1 MTPEPDPEAIEI
13 RLLLEAIHAR
23 YGFDL
28 REYASSSMRR
38 RVRAALARSGLRHL
52 GELQHRILVDP
63 SSFPGVLDDLTVRV
77 TEMFRDPSFYRT
89 FRERV
94 LPMLRTYPLLKI
106 WHGGCSS
113 GEEAYASAILLE
125 EAGLYDRSQIY
136 ATDLNAAALEQ
147 ARQAVYNADRFETFA
162 ENYAKS
168 GGSAAL
174 ASYGTRAYDQVALR
188 ESLKRNIL
196 FFQHDLVGDH
206 VFGEMHVIFCRN
218 VFIYFDQQLRQRV
231 LEKFAQS
238 LYPGGFLC
246 LGSAE
251 RLPPAS
257 RQLPFSEF
265 SREERIY
272 RYEG

>member
-1 MTPEPDPEAIEI
+1 MTPETDTEAIEI

-28 REYASSSMRR
+28 RDYAGSSMRR

-52 GELQHRILVDP
+52 GELQHRILNDP

-94 LPMLRTYPLLKI
+94 LPMLRTYPLLKL

-125 EAGLYDRSQIY
+125 EAGLYARSQTY
-136 ATDLNAAALEQ
+136 ATDLNPGALEH
-147 ARQAVYNADRFETFA
+147 ARQAVYHADRFETFSK
-162 ENYAKS
+162 NYAQS
-168 GGSAAL
+168 GGGSAL
-174 ASYGTRAYDQVALR
+174 SSYGTRAYDQVALR
-188 ESLKRNIL
+188 DSLKRNIL
-196 FFQHDLVGDH
+196 FFQHDLVSDH

-218 VFIYFDQQLRQRV
+218 VFIYFDQRLRQRV

-257 RQLPFSEF
+257 GQLPFSEF

>member
-1 MTPEPDPEAIEI
+1 MTPEADPEGLEI

-28 REYASSSMRR
+28 REYATSSMRR
-38 RVRAALARSGLRHL
+38 RVRAALARSGLAHL
-52 GELQHRILVDP
+52 GELQHLIVNEP
-63 SSFPGVLDDLTVRV
+63 SAFPAVLDDLTVRV
-77 TEMFRDPSFYRT
+77 TEMFRDPSFYRA
-89 FRERV
+89 FRQRV
-94 LPMLRTYPLLKI
+94 LPILRTYPLLKI

-113 GEEAYASAILLE
+113 GEEAYASAILLD

-136 ATDLNAAALEQ
+136 ATDLNPGVLEH
-147 ARQAVYNADRFETFA
+147 ARQAVYNADRFELFC
-162 ENYAKS
+162 ENYAKC
-168 GGSAAL
+168 GGGVAL
-174 ASYGTRAYDQVALR
+174 PTYVTHAYDQVAMR

-196 FFQHDLVGDH
+196 FFQHDLVTDH

-218 VFIYFDQQLRQRV
+218 VFIYFGHRLRERV

-238 LYPGGFLC
+238 LCPGGFLC

-251 RLPPAS
+251 RLPTGS
-257 RQLPFSEF
+257 HLPFSEF
-265 SREERIY
+265 AREERIY